1 LNLFLGEG
9 WWSAVVSVCLHVSTF
24 FYENLFSLGPWNC
37 YPKCASVNLHV
48 VHLNIKKNNNVGV
61 FCWVVFSPCLV
72 NVLIRRTYFVMSVVN
87 LPQVADKISIV
98 KKAYELHFGCKVW
111 DLDKSW
117 APHSCCSRWMR
128 YLRSWLI
135 GTHQSVPLA
144 VPVVWREQKNHCI
157 DCYFCLTKTDGHSS
171 KSKRTIVDPNI
182 LQPYDLLNMTIPY
195 QFLSHLNTWR
205 CMKKNQ
211 QHLFR
216 RRTWTFRFQCGYWFP
231 ATNCTSSYIAV
242 WT

>member
-1 LNLFLGEG
+1 LL
-9 WWSAVVSVCLHVSTF
+9 SC
-24 FYENLFSLGPWNC
+24 FSQ
-37 YPKCASVNLHV
+37 
-48 VHLNIKKNNNVGV
+48 
-61 FCWVVFSPCLV
+61 CLV
-72 NVLIRRTYFVMSVVN
+72 NVLTRRTYFVMSVVN

-98 KKAYELHFGCKVW
+98 KMAYELHFGCKVC

-135 GTHQSVPLA
+135 GTHQSVPLT
-144 VPVVWREQKNHCI
+144 VPVVWREQKKHCI
-157 DCYFCLTKTDGHSS
+157 DCCFCLTKTDGHSS
-171 KSKRTIVDPNI
+171 KSKHTLVDPNI

-195 QFLSHLNTWR
+195 QFLSHLNVGR

-216 RRTWTFRFQCGYWFP
+216 RRTWTFRFQCGYWYP
-231 ATNCTSSYIAV
+231 ATVPHLISQSELNDTVKDPNLSKIQAALMASRLQGWNLTQQGV
-242 WT
+242 KVS